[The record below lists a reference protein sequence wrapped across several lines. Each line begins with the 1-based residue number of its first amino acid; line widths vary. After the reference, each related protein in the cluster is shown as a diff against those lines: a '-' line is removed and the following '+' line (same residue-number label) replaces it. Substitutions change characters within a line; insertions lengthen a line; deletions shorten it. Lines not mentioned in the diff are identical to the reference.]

1 MQHMSWL
8 APRAGTLA
16 AAAFLAVAFTQPL
29 TAQTGSLQGRVT
41 DSTGAAI
48 IGTSVT
54 VDRTSLRTQAT
65 SRGAYTLNGVP
76 AGRQVVR
83 VRALGFAPESASV
96 NVVAGTSTSLDVQ
109 LHRAAQRLA
118 AVVVVTG
125 SRARH
130 TAAEE
135 LAVPVDVY
143 TSADIMQQGST
154 ETSQV
159 LSNLSPSVNFPKQ
172 AVTDATEIVRP
183 FTLRGLS
190 PDHSLVLINGVRRHQ
205 TSLMNVFSN
214 GSAPGSSGVDLNA
227 FPSSAIERLE
237 VLRDGASTQY
247 GSDAIA
253 GVVNLVIK
261 EGAFSP
267 FLNVSAGQYRPGKN
281 YKNDG
286 NTSDING
293 GVGFGLGRGSLA
305 LFGQYLNRGMTNR
318 ACPDGSFPD
327 LNGNTDVVA
336 DCRVVQKNSNV
347 QQPNVH
353 WGDGMERDVHTFA
366 NFKLPVNEDG
376 TSELYA
382 FGGYSNREG
391 TGNGFFRKPLNS
403 RNWPQIYPTGFLPQ
417 FLPKVIDYS
426 AAGGIRTNAKDW
438 VTDVGASYGFNSF
451 DFNLRNTLNSSL
463 GPSLSTATAP
473 GADGILGNADDPGIP
488 NQTSFD
494 AGGLR
499 RGELNVTAS
508 ASRLM
513 SLGLPRQVNVA
524 VGAAYRRE
532 DYEVVA
538 GERASWINGY
548 HQTQDSTVACCGPG
562 RSIAQAGSSVF
573 QGFAPSD
580 SSTNNRSNIG
590 GYLDLETN
598 LTEKLLANAAARFE
612 NYSDF
617 GNKLTGK
624 FAMRY
629 QAAKQLVLRGAA
641 STGFRA
647 PSLAQSWYSHTTTA
661 IQNNVLVE
669 IGNYPVEHP
678 ASRLFGAKPLKE
690 ESSVNLS
697 SGLAWSPRRD
707 FNMTVDY
714 YHITIKDRILLG
726 ATFDGS
732 SDAVVDSILVANGF
746 TSIVGVQF
754 PTNALDTKTDGVD
767 IAANWRIEA
776 GRGAFDFTAATNF
789 TKNKITRVGA
799 LPDILVGLNSSYTS
813 ALDAVT
819 INAIEKNRPNRRS
832 SLTTNY
838 TNGRVRALGRV
849 SDYGSFVDGS
859 LDGLETFKAKM
870 LFDTEIGYKFDRIA
884 ISFGST
890 NLFNTYP
897 DKQTIA
903 ANTNNGTFVYP
914 GASPFGYNGRYV
926 YVRSEML
933 LSR

>member
-1 MQHMSWL
+1 MQHFSL
-8 APRAGTLA
+8 PRASTLA
-16 AAAFLAVAFTQPL
+16 AAALFAVASTHPL
-29 TAQTGSLQGRVT
+29 TAQTGSLKGRVT
-41 DSTGAAI
+41 DTTGAAI
-48 IGTSVT
+48 IGTAVT
-54 VDRTSLRTQAT
+54 VDRTSLRAT
-65 SRGAYTLNGVP
+65 ASSRGAYTLNGVP
-76 AGRQVVR
+76 AGRQTVR
-83 VRALGFAPESASV
+83 VRALGFAPESLSV
-96 NVVAGTSTSLDVQ
+96 NVVSSTITTLDVT

-143 TSADIMQQGST
+143 TAADIVQQGST

-159 LSNLSPSVNFPKQ
+159 LANLSPSVNFPKQ

-261 EGAFSP
+261 EGVFAP
-267 FLNVSAGQYRPGKN
+267 FVNTSVGQYRPGKN
-281 YKNDG
+281 YANDG
-286 NTSDING
+286 STADVNG
-293 GVGFGLGRGSLA
+293 GVGLPVGRGSLS
-305 LFGQYLNRGMTNR
+305 LFGQYMNKGATNR
-318 ACPDGSFPD
+318 AGPDGSFPD
-327 LNGNTDVVA
+327 LNGVRDSVANCSVVIKRA
-336 DCRVVQKNSNV
+336 NV
-347 QQPNVH
+347 AQPNVH
-353 WGDGMERDVHTFA
+353 WGDGMEKDIHTFA
-366 NFKLPVNEDG
+366 NFKLPVNAEA

-382 FGGYSNREG
+382 FGGYSHRKG
-391 TGNGFFRKPLNS
+391 TGNGFFRKPQNS
-403 RNWPQIYPTGFLPQ
+403 RNWPEIYPTGFLPQ
-417 FLPKVIDYS
+417 FLPTVIDYS
-426 AAGGIRTNAKDW
+426 AAGGIRSNTKGW
-438 VTDVGASYGFNSF
+438 VMDYGASYGYNSF
-451 DFNLRNTLNSSL
+451 DFFLEHTLNSSL
-463 GPSLSTATAP
+463 GPSLSVPTAP
-473 GADGILGNADDPGIP
+473 GADGVLGNADDPGIP

-494 AGGLR
+494 AGALR
-499 RGELNVTAS
+499 RGEFNVTAN

-513 SLGLPRQVNVA
+513 NIGLPREVNVA
-524 VGAAYRRE
+524 VGAAFRRE
-532 DYEVVA
+532 NYEVVA
-538 GERASWINGY
+538 GERASWVNGY
-548 HQTQDSTVACCGPG
+548 HQTQDSVGPCCGPN

-580 SSTNNRSNIG
+580 ASKNDRNNIG

-598 LTEKLLANAAARFE
+598 LTDKLLTNAAGRFE

-617 GNKLTGK
+617 GKKLTGK

-629 QAAKQLVLRGAA
+629 QAAKELVLRGAA

-647 PSLAQSWYSHTTTA
+647 PNLAQSWYSHTTTA
-661 IQNNVLVE
+661 IQNGVLVE
-669 IGNYPVEHP
+669 IGNFPVTNR
-678 ASRLFGAKPLKE
+678 ASRIFGAKPLKE
-690 ESSVNLS
+690 ETSVNLS
-697 SGLAWSPRRD
+697 GGLAWSPKRD
-707 FNMTVDY
+707 VNLTVDY
-714 YHITIKDRILLG
+714 YHIAIKDRILLG

-732 SDAVVDSILVANGF
+732 SDPVIAQILADSGL

-754 PTNALDTKTDGVD
+754 PTNALDTKTDGIDVS
-767 IAANWRIEA
+767 ANWRMEA

-789 TKNKITRVGA
+789 SKNKITRID
-799 LPDILVGLNSSYTS
+799 PIPKILVGTGSSYTS
-813 ALDAVT
+813 ALDIVT

-832 SLTTNY
+832 SFTTNY
-838 TNGRVRALGRV
+838 TAGRVRAMGRI

-859 LDGLETFKAKM
+859 LDGLETFKSKT
-870 LFDTEIGYKFDRIA
+870 LFDTELGYKFDRIA
-884 ISFGST
+884 IAFGAT

-897 DKQTIA
+897 DQVQVS
-903 ANTNNGTFVYP
+903 ANTNNGTFIYP
-914 GASPFGYNGRYV
+914 GSSPFGYNGRYI
-926 YVRSEML
+926 YVRSEMQ